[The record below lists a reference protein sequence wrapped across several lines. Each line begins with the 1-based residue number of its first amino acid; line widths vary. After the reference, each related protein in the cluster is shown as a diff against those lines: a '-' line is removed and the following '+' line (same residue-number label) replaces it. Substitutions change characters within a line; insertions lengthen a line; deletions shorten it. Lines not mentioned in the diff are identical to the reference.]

1 MTVDEHLAIVRAKLH
16 DASGI
21 LWTDDELLDWFND
34 AYERFLA
41 ETRCVTELYQMDL
54 PPRYAYTYCY
64 EWEDAF
70 CSDGPG
76 RMMLLPALNGV
87 YRCTSAWEV
96 EFLEGLP
103 TTISE
108 SGVTQMWER
117 SMVSTDRHYQVTLP
131 QNHEIIQRVAFDN
144 RVLYPSTV
152 RELDE
157 LRTKW
162 YQQGT
167 QPHWWTN
174 GTGRVNTVEIYEI
187 QTEYSQAYAP
197 LDYED
202 SGFARTFSGSR
213 SYAVESSV
221 ANAYG
226 YTSAGDGQV
235 LDLATSSL
243 LPGLGWRFTR
253 PASRAGTTFYCT
265 HLWEAELLEGST
277 TFSTSPGYVC
287 TYHWEYV
294 LLNMTPPAFGV
305 GTIRSIES
313 DDRQYWAQNASN
325 SAAFYG
331 GIRQLQSSDDALEIW
346 HTVIPRVEL
355 TENDTPDL
363 LPEQAHKY
371 LRYFTLAKAFG
382 RQGPGMSLQLAS
394 LYKGQ
399 YDRGVKTWSRL
410 TNLAKEDQILGREM
424 AEDVKRA
431 RVPLVRLPANFEA
444 Y

>member
-1 MTVDEHLAIVRAKLH
+1 MPTVTESLAKVRDKLH
-16 DASGI
+16 DAVGI
-21 LWTDDELLDWFND
+21 IWTDDELLDWFND
-34 AYERFLA
+34 GYTEFL
-41 ETRCVTELYQMDL
+41 EKTRCVTELYQMDL

-70 CSDGPG
+70 TSDGPS

-96 EFLEGLP
+96 EFLEGVA

-117 SMVSTDRHYQVTLP
+117 SLMSTDRHYQVTLP

-144 RVLYPSTV
+144 KVLYPSTV

-157 LRTKW
+157 LRSKW
-162 YQQGT
+162 YMQGT

-187 QTEYSQAYAP
+187 QTEYQQSYAP

-202 SGFARTFSGSR
+202 SGFARTFAGSR
-213 SYAVESSV
+213 TYSVDSSA

-226 YTSAGDGQV
+226 YTTSGDGQV
-235 LDLATSSL
+235 LDLAANAL
-243 LPGLGWRFTR
+243 LSGLGWRFTR
-253 PASRAGTTFYCT
+253 DTTSSGSKFAT
-265 HLWEAELLEGST
+265 HIWEKELLEGST
-277 TFSTSPGYVC
+277 TFSSSPGYVC
-287 TYHWEYV
+287 TYSWEYLMV
-294 LLNMTPPAFGV
+294 NQTPPSFGV

-313 DDRQYWAQNASN
+313 EDRQYWAQNASN

-331 GIRQLQSSDDALEIW
+331 GIRQFQSSDDALEIW
-346 HTVIPRVEL
+346 HTVVPRVDL

-363 LPEQAHKY
+363 LPSQAHKY
-371 LRYFTLAKAFG
+371 LRFFALAKAFG
-382 RQGPGMSLQLAS
+382 RQGPGMNLQLAG
-394 LYKGQ
+394 LYMAQ
-399 YDRGVKTWSRL
+399 FDRGVAAWKKL

-424 AEDVKRA
+424 ASGERSA
-431 RVPLVRLPANFEA
+431 RLPLVRLPANFEA
-444 Y
+444 W

>member
-1 MTVDEHLAIVRAKLH
+1 MTVAESLAKVRDKLH
-16 DASGI
+16 DAVGI

-34 AYERFLA
+34 GYERFLA

-96 EFLEGLP
+96 EFLEGVTP
-103 TTISE
+103 TISE

-117 SMVSTDRHYQVTLP
+117 SLMSTDRHYQVTLP

-144 RVLYPSTV
+144 KVLFPSTV

-187 QTEYSQAYAP
+187 KTDYQQSYAP
-197 LDYED
+197 QDYED
-202 SGFARTFSGSR
+202 FGFARSFSGSR
-213 SYAVESSV
+213 SYAVDSAVS
-221 ANAYG
+221 NAYA
-226 YTSAGDGQV
+226 YCTSGDGQAI
-235 LDLATSSL
+235 DLASAAL
-243 LPGLGWRFTR
+243 LTGLGWRFTR
-253 PASRAGTTFYCT
+253 NASDADSTFCT
-265 HLWEAELLEGST
+265 HAWEKELLEGST

-294 LLNMTPPAFGV
+294 MLNMTPPAFGV

-313 DDRQYWAQNASN
+313 EDRQYWAQNASN

-331 GIRQLQSSDDALEIW
+331 GIRQFQSSDDALEIW

-363 LPEQAHKY
+363 LPAQAHKY
-371 LRYFTLAKAFG
+371 LRFFTLAKAFG
-382 RQGPGMSLQLAS
+382 RQGPGMNLQLSS

-399 YDRGVKTWSRL
+399 YDRGVNTWRKL
-410 TNLAKEDQILGREM
+410 TNIAKEDQILGREM
-424 AEDVKRA
+424 ASGGPSA
-431 RVPLVRLPANFEA
+431 RMPLVRLPANFEA
-444 Y
+444 F

>member
-1 MTVDEHLAIVRAKLH
+1 MATVAESLALVREKLH
-16 DASGI
+16 DATGI

-54 PPRYAYTYCY
+54 PPRYAFTYCY

-70 CSDGPG
+70 CNDGPS
-76 RMMLLPALNGV
+76 RMMLLPALNGT

-96 EFLEGLP
+96 EFLEGVTP
-103 TTISE
+103 TISDH
-108 SGVTQMWER
+108 GITQMWER
-117 SMVSTDRHYQVTLP
+117 SLMSTDRHYQVTLP

-202 SGFARTFSGSR
+202 FGFARSFSGSR
-213 SYAVESSV
+213 SYVCESSTPNSF
-221 ANAYG
+221 A
-226 YTSAGDGQV
+226 YTSSGDGQA
-235 LDLATSSL
+235 LDLSGSAL
-243 LPGLGWRFTR
+243 LAGIGWRFTT
-253 PASRAGTTFYCT
+253 ATSSTGSKFVCHA
-265 HLWEAELLEGST
+265 WEKELLEGST
-277 TFSTSPGYVC
+277 TFTSSPGYVC
-287 TYHWEYV
+287 TYHWEY
-294 LLNMTPPAFGV
+294 LMLNKTPPAFGV

-313 DDRQYWAQNASN
+313 EDRQYWAQNASN

-331 GIRQLQSSDDALEIW
+331 GVRQLQSSDDALEIW

-355 TENDTPDL
+355 TAYDTPDL
-363 LPEQAHKY
+363 LPAQAYKY

-382 RQGPGMSLQLAS
+382 RQGPAMNLELST

-399 YDRGVKTWSRL
+399 YDRGVQTWKKL
-410 TNLAKEDQILGREM
+410 TNIAKEDQILGREM
-424 AEDVKRA
+424 AEDSRSA
-431 RVPLVRLPANFEA
+431 RMPLVRLPATFEA
-444 Y
+444 F